1 MKPEIFSTPQTLGEA
16 AANYVSQVSARAVA
30 EQGRFCLALSG
41 GSLPKLLGPPLVAQ
55 PLRSQIEWSAWHVFW
70 ADERC
75 VPLADADSNYRLAR
89 EYLFEHVPIPPDQIY
104 AIDDTLPPGPTAEAY
119 QGLLRQLFQPDPGEI
134 PRFDLILLGMGEDGH
149 TASLFPGHP
158 LLTESERWV
167 APIVD
172 SPKLPP
178 ERITLTLPLIN
189 QARHIA
195 FVAAGPGKATAL
207 SQVFGPIDR
216 DPILPVQLVHP
227 AADGELVWFVDR
239 AAAVQ
244 LNQ

>member
-1 MKPEIFSTPQTLGEA
+1 MKPEIYSSPQALGQA

-30 EQGRFCLALSG
+30 ERGRFSVAISG
-41 GSLPKLLGPPLVAQ
+41 GSLPKLLGPPLAVQ

-75 VPLADADSNYRLAR
+75 VPLAHTDSNYRLAR
-89 EYLFEHVPIPPDQIY
+89 EYLFDHVPIPADQIY
-104 AIDDTLPPGPTAEAY
+104 AIDDARPPGPTAEAY
-119 QGLLRQLFQPDPGEI
+119 QGLLRQLFQPGPGQI

-158 LLTESERWV
+158 LLTDTDRWV
-167 APIVD
+167 ASILD
-172 SPKLPP
+172 SPKPPP
-178 ERITLTLPLIN
+178 ERISLTLPLIN

-195 FVAAGPGKATAL
+195 FLAAGQGKAAVL
-207 SQVFGPIDR
+207 SEVFGPTDR

-239 AAAVQ
+239 AAAMQ
-244 LNQ
+244 LGE